1 MRILVTGTAG
11 FIGYHVAE
19 RLLARGD
26 QVVGL
31 DNLNDYYDPALKR
44 ARLRRLEGLPSFRF
58 VQLDLADRAG
68 MAELFATER
77 FDRVIHLAAQA
88 GVRYSITHPTA
99 YLDSNLTGFG
109 HVLEGCRAQDIAHPC
124 THPAPVSM
132 VATPKCRLQ
141 RPTLLTTL

>member
-1 MRILVTGTAG
+1 MRILVTGAAG

-31 DNLNDYYDPALKR
+31 DSLNDYYDPALKR
-44 ARLRRLEGLPSFRF
+44 ARLRRLDGLPGFRF

-88 GVRYSITHPTA
+88 GCVIASPIPRLIWTPISP
-99 YLDSNLTGFG
+99 
-109 HVLEGCRAQDIAHPC
+109 VL
-124 THPAPVSM
+124 
-132 VATPKCRLQ
+132 ATFWKAVVPR
-141 RPTLLTTL
+141 T